1 MAGFGLWQSRMN
13 KTTEDYFLAGKCIPW
28 VVAMGSIV
36 ATETSVLTFVS
47 VPGLAYRDDWFF
59 LQLAFGFI
67 LGRILVSFIL
77 LPAFFEKGVQSIYEI
92 IGEKFGAGLQKTA
105 SAVFQFT
112 RVLADGVRFLAT
124 AVIVQAITG
133 WALSTAVLVIG
144 FVTLTYTLL
153 GGIRTIVWL
162 DSFQFILY
170 LCGAVISMV
179 FILDAMDIGFGA
191 MISQLT
197 SAGKMKILRFGG
209 GNPLMNA
216 WAFPSAFI
224 GGTLLSFASHG
235 SDYMMVQRVLG
246 CRSLKDAKKAMIG
259 SGLFV
264 FFQFALF
271 LMVGSML
278 FQYLEGAELPKDRE
292 FAFFI
297 TERLPT
303 GLKGILLAGV
313 LSAAMSTLSS
323 SINALASSTVND
335 WMKSK
340 SMSLARKVSLGW
352 AVVLIGMAILF
363 DESDTALVELG
374 LQVAS
379 FTYGGL
385 LGLFLLSKFK
395 KQLRSESVIIGLIGS
410 LGTVLILKSAGIGWT
425 WFIGFAVI
433 TNLVLAFLSQW
444 IIETMSQRKENR
456 A

>member
-1 MAGFGLWQSRMN
+1 
-13 KTTEDYFLAGKCIPW
+13 
-28 VVAMGSIV
+28 
-36 ATETSVLTFVS
+36 
-47 VPGLAYRDDWFF
+47 
-59 LQLAFGFI
+59 
-67 LGRILVSFIL
+67 
-77 LPAFFEKGVQSIYEI
+77 
-92 IGEKFGAGLQKTA
+92 
-105 SAVFQFT
+105 
-112 RVLADGVRFLAT
+112 
-124 AVIVQAITG
+124 
-133 WALSTAVLVIG
+133 
-144 FVTLTYTLL
+144 
-153 GGIRTIVWL
+153 
-162 DSFQFILY
+162 
-170 LCGAVISMV
+170 
-179 FILDAMDIGFGA
+179 
-191 MISQLT
+191 
-197 SAGKMKILRFGG
+197 
-209 GNPLMNA
+209 
-216 WAFPSAFI
+216 
-224 GGTLLSFASHG
+224 
-235 SDYMMVQRVLG
+235 
-246 CRSLKDAKKAMIG
+246 
-259 SGLFV
+259 
-264 FFQFALF
+264 
-271 LMVGSML
+271 MVGSML